1 MSFLIANA
9 PPIVR
14 TTPPDNPAPLGTLSA
29 GGFWPAIDLA
39 KLREAIALDG
49 TVTAARMV
57 HAATDAMA
65 SVIDELG
72 AWASTQQ
79 ARGHETLALVPALAI
94 NDVSVHVTRFERAVY
109 AYAKANLIERYAD
122 ADATG
127 RAERGE
133 PGRRLQADEYRRDG
147 LHALRDMLGVP
158 RMTSELI

>member
-9 PPIVR
+9 PPVVR
-14 TTPPDNPAPLGTLSA
+14 TTPSDNPAPLGTLSA

-39 KLREAIALDG
+39 KLRAAIALDG
-49 TVTAARMV
+49 SVTAARIT
-57 HAATDAMA
+57 HAATDALA
-65 SVIDELG
+65 SVIDELA
-72 AWASTQQ
+72 AWSLAQQ
-79 ARGHETLALVPALAI
+79 TAGHDTLDSVPAVLI
-94 NDVSVHVTRFERAVY
+94 NGVSVQLSRFERAVY

-147 LHALRDMLGVP
+147 LHALRDILGVS

>member
-9 PPIVR
+9 PPVVR
-14 TTPPDNPAPLGTLSA
+14 TTPPENPAPLGTLSA
-29 GGFWPAIDLA
+29 GGFWPVIDLA

-49 TVTAARMV
+49 SVTAARIT
-57 HAATDAMA
+57 HAATDALA
-65 SVIDELG
+65 GVIDELA
-72 AWASTQQ
+72 AWSLAQQ
-79 ARGHETLALVPALAI
+79 TAGHDTLASVPAVAI
-94 NDVSVHVTRFERAVY
+94 NGASVQLSRFERAVY
-109 AYAKANLIERYAD
+109 SYAKANLIERYAD

-147 LHALRDMLGVP
+147 LHALRDILGVS

>member
-9 PPIVR
+9 PPVVR
-14 TTPPDNPAPLGTLSA
+14 TTPPDNPAPLGTLSVRE
-29 GGFWPAIDLA
+29 FWPVIDLA

-49 TVTAARMV
+49 SVTAARIT
-57 HAATDAMA
+57 HAATDALA
-65 SVIDELG
+65 SVIDELT
-72 AWASTQQ
+72 AWSIDQQ
-79 ARGHETLALVPALAI
+79 AAGHDTLASVPAIAI
-94 NDVSVHVTRFERAVY
+94 NGASVQISRFERAVY

-147 LHALRDMLGVP
+147 LHALRDILGVS